1 MTEKKAITRKATA
14 AQAASRIEGS
24 DAWTGAIAGIVGGW
38 LVFVGSLANAIKLS
52 KQHKWPWETMLGTW
66 QEKLFFGGILAV
78 GFGYP
83 LMRFT
88 TPDKS
93 DVEKKI
99 EEENNGP

>member
-24 DAWTGAIAGIVGGW
+24 DAWTAAIAGIVGGW

-66 QEKLFFGGILAV
+66 QEKLFFGGILAI
-78 GFGYP
+78 F
-83 LMRFT
+83 
-88 TPDKS
+88 
-93 DVEKKI
+93 
-99 EEENNGP
+99 NNFIFLRRMNL